1 MSKAIDAF
9 VQQNETRFLE
19 ELNTFLRIPSISTLP
34 EHKGDVNRAAQ
45 FVADSLKQAGMDYF
59 VDTPEGLAKVQFSD
73 RNRFGILD
81 HRVTLP
87 GGRSVYVPLRVAASG
102 KGCALTLTLFRRP
115 EASDAE
121 FEADAQWVMRDLQ
134 AAKRLLEAR

>member
-1 MSKAIDAF
+1 MSSDIRQLSVSIDRPAG
-9 VQQNETRFLE
+9 EAYEFLVVPE
-19 ELNTFLRIPSISTLP
+19 NFAKWASGLGTSLRQS
-34 EHKGDVNRAAQ
+34 GA
-45 FVADSLKQAGMDYF
+45 DYF

-81 HRVTLP
+81 HRLTLP
-87 GGRSVYVPLRVAASG
+87 GGRSIYVPLRVAPSG
-102 KGCALTLTLFRRP
+102 NGCALTLTLFRRP
-115 EASDAE
+115 AASDAQ

>member
-1 MSKAIDAF
+1 MSSDIRQLSVSIDRTAA
-9 VQQNETRFLE
+9 EAYEFLAVPE
-19 ELNTFLRIPSISTLP
+19 NFAKWASGLGTSLRQSGA
-34 EHKGDVNRAAQ
+34 E
-45 FVADSLKQAGMDYF
+45 YF
-59 VDTPEGLAKVQFSD
+59 VDTPEGLAKVQFSE

-81 HRVTLP
+81 HRLTLP
-87 GGRSVYVPLRVAASG
+87 GGRSVYVPLRVAAAG

-115 EASDAE
+115 AASDAE

>member
-1 MSKAIDAF
+1 MCISMNEIRRLSVSIDRPAA
-9 VQQNETRFLE
+9 EAYEFLAV
-19 ELNTFLRIPSISTLP
+19 P
-34 EHKGDVNRAAQ
+34 ENFPKWACGLGT
-45 FVADSLKQAGMDYF
+45 SLKPAGMDYF
-59 VDTPEGLAKVQFSD
+59 VDTPEGLAQVQFSD

-87 GGRSVYVPLRVAASG
+87 GGRSIYVPLRVVSSG
-102 KGCALTLTLFRRP
+102 NGCALTLTLFRRP

>member
-1 MSKAIDAF
+1 MCISMNEIRRLSVSIDRPAA
-9 VQQNETRFLE
+9 EAYEFLAV
-19 ELNTFLRIPSISTLP
+19 P
-34 EHKGDVNRAAQ
+34 ENFPKWASGLGT
-45 FVADSLKQAGMDYF
+45 SLKQTGMDYL

-87 GGRSVYVPLRVAASG
+87 GGRSIYVPLRVVSSG
-102 KGCALTLTLFRRP
+102 NGCALTLTLFRRP

>member
-1 MSKAIDAF
+1 MPSDIRQLTVAIDRPAA
-9 VQQNETRFLE
+9 EAYEFLAV
-19 ELNTFLRIPSISTLP
+19 P
-34 EHKGDVNRAAQ
+34 ENFPKWASGLGT
-45 FVADSLKQAGMDYF
+45 SLKQAGMDYF

-87 GGRSVYVPLRVAASG
+87 GGRSVYVPLRVAPSG

-134 AAKRLLEAR
+134 AAKRLLEAH

>member
-1 MSKAIDAF
+1 MCISMNEIRRLSVSIDRPAA
-9 VQQNETRFLE
+9 EAYEFLAV
-19 ELNTFLRIPSISTLP
+19 P
-34 EHKGDVNRAAQ
+34 ENFPKWASGLGT
-45 FVADSLKQAGMDYF
+45 SLKQAGMDYL

-87 GGRSVYVPLRVAASG
+87 GGRSIYVPLRVASSG
-102 KGCALTLTLFRRP
+102 NGCALTLTLFRRP
-115 EASDAE
+115 EISDAE

>member
-1 MSKAIDAF
+1 MCISMNEIRRLSVSIDRPAA
-9 VQQNETRFLE
+9 EAYEFLAV
-19 ELNTFLRIPSISTLP
+19 P
-34 EHKGDVNRAAQ
+34 ENFPKWAAGLGT
-45 FVADSLKQAGMDYF
+45 SLKPAGMDYF
-59 VDTPEGLAKVQFSD
+59 VDTPEGLAQVQFSD

-87 GGRSVYVPLRVAASG
+87 GGRSIYVPLRVVSSG
-102 KGCALTLTLFRRP
+102 NGCALTLTLFRRP